1 MNYKVDNLD
10 MKILSRLLN
19 NCRESNRQIGKE
31 LDVSGSAV
39 QARIKKMIEN
49 GVIEK
54 FFIKIEP
61 QIFECGVL
69 YIVVPDG
76 NKEVAKQIEFIG
88 EPNAVVPCI
97 GGVTVYSI
105 MIKEKAQKKIELVN
119 ELIKDVKV
127 LTVFEAEDPGFTV
140 NLTKTDLD
148 ILDELNKNPRQK
160 NETIAKNI
168 NMSTKTVT
176 RCIEK
181 FQQNNGIQFTLV
193 FNPTKMNNFIPYA
206 ILTWVEGKLKETL
219 KDLNDTFEEVYLQIP
234 FITKNQIMLIMY
246 TDSVFKM
253 DEITQKVRIRENI
266 RSADLFI
273 PKKIL
278 YDNEWLEK
286 AIASF
291 KKSPKLHLD
300 IREIK

>member
-61 QIFECGVL
+61 QIFECSVL

>member
-253 DEITQKVRIRENI
+253 DEITQKVRVRENI

>member
-31 LDVSGSAV
+31 LGVSGSAV
-39 QARIKKMIEN
+39 QARIKKMIGN

-61 QIFECGVL
+61 QIFECSVL

-76 NKEVAKQIEFIG
+76 NKEVAKQIEFVG

-105 MIKEKAQKKIELVN
+105 IIKEKTQKKIELVN
-119 ELIKDVKV
+119 ELIKDVRV
-127 LTVFEAEDPGFTV
+127 LTVFEAEDPGFTA

-148 ILDELNKNPRQK
+148 ILGELNKNPRQK
-160 NETIAKNI
+160 NEIIAKNI

-181 FQQNNGIQFTLV
+181 FQQNNGIQFTLI

-206 ILTWVEGKLKETL
+206 IFARVEGKLKETL
-219 KDLNDTFEEVYLQIP
+219 EDLNGTFEEVYLQIP

-253 DEITQKVRIRENI
+253 DEITQKVRVRENI

-278 YDNEWLEK
+278 YDNEWLEE
-286 AIASF
+286 AIAGF

>member
-31 LDVSGSAV
+31 LGVSGSAV
-39 QARIKKMIEN
+39 QARIKKMIGN

-61 QIFECGVL
+61 QIFECSVL

-76 NKEVAKQIEFIG
+76 NKEVAKQIEFVG

-105 MIKEKAQKKIELVN
+105 IIKEKTQKKIELVN
-119 ELIKDVKV
+119 ELIKDVRV
-127 LTVFEAEDPGFTV
+127 LTVFEAEDPGFTA

-148 ILDELNKNPRQK
+148 ILGELNKNPRQK
-160 NETIAKNI
+160 NEIIAKNI

-181 FQQNNGIQFTLV
+181 FQQNNGIQFTLI

-206 ILTWVEGKLKETL
+206 ILARVEGKLKETL
-219 KDLNDTFEEVYLQIP
+219 EDLKRYI
-234 FITKNQIMLIMY
+234 
-246 TDSVFKM
+246 
-253 DEITQKVRIRENI
+253 
-266 RSADLFI
+266 
-273 PKKIL
+273 
-278 YDNEWLEK
+278 
-286 AIASF
+286 
-291 KKSPKLHLD
+291 
-300 IREIK
+300 

>member
-54 FFIKIEP
+54 FFMKIEP
-61 QIFECGVL
+61 QIFECSVL

>member
-61 QIFECGVL
+61 QIFDCSVL

-127 LTVFEAEDPGFTV
+127 LTVFEAEDPGFTA

-253 DEITQKVRIRENI
+253 DEITQKVRVRENI

>member
-61 QIFECGVL
+61 QIFECSVL

-206 ILTWVEGKLKETL
+206 ILTWVESKLKETL

-278 YDNEWLEK
+278 YDNKWLEK

>member
-61 QIFECGVL
+61 QIFECSVL

-253 DEITQKVRIRENI
+253 DEITQKVRVRENI

>member
-61 QIFECGVL
+61 QIFECSVL
-69 YIVVPDG
+69 YIIVPDG

-105 MIKEKAQKKIELVN
+105 MIKEKVQKKIELVN